1 MIDALKSLARQ
12 GLAASWGGLAKLG
25 ALQGPGTPASY
36 IVERG
41 ESWSIRWD
49 GDYYAQAVNAIRPGT
64 VKVADRPE
72 RLIDSIAHFGSQFV
86 WELWAKALDSSNRQL
101 VTYFHG
107 KPEDGPDM
115 ARHVD
120 FFLHNLGRV
129 ERVITA
135 ASLIERRLLNWG
147 VPRAKLLRVPLGV
160 DPDLFHPPTAAEK
173 EEARREF
180 RVPPGSFCI
189 GSFQKDGVGWGEG
202 MAPKL
207 IKGPDLLV
215 ETAARLAKRFPIF
228 ILLTGPARGYVKAG
242 LERHGIAYH
251 HVFLSDYLSVA
262 RAYRALDLYVMTSRE
277 EGGPKALL
285 ESLASGVPLAS
296 ARVGMADDL
305 FPDPEDARMAQPGD
319 LEGLTRAAD
328 IQLTDHDAALRLAGA
343 GRKLAL
349 DYAWDKVGRV
359 LLEQAYAPLLK
370 ERLP

>member
-1 MIDALKSLARQ
+1 MKSLARQ

-25 ALQGPGTPASY
+25 VRPEPCTPVSY

-41 ESWSIRWD
+41 EGWSIRWD
-49 GDYYAQAVNAIRPGT
+49 GDYYAQSVNALRANT
-64 VKVADRPE
+64 VAVADRPE
-72 RLIDSIAHFGSQFV
+72 RLIGSIAHFGSQFV
-86 WELWAKALDSSNRQL
+86 WELWTKPLASSNRQL

-120 FFLHNLGRV
+120 FFLRNLNRV
-129 ERVITA
+129 ERIITA
-135 ASLIERRLLNWG
+135 ATLMEQRLLAWG

-160 DPDLFHPPTAAEK
+160 DPVLFHPPTAAEK

-180 RVPPGSFCI
+180 RVPPGRFCI

-202 MAPKL
+202 MEPKL

-228 ILLTGPARGYVKAG
+228 VLLTGPARGYVKAG
-242 LERHGIAYH
+242 LERNGIAYH
-251 HVFLSDYLSVA
+251 HVFLRDYLSVA

-285 ESLASGVPLAS
+285 ESLASGVPLVS
-296 ARVGMADDL
+296 TRVGMADDL
-305 FPDPEDARMAQPGD
+305 FPDTKDVRMVQPGD

-328 IQLTDHDAALRLAGA
+328 IQLTDHNGALSLAEA

-359 LLEQAYAPLLK
+359 LLERAYAPLLK
-370 ERLP
+370 DRLP